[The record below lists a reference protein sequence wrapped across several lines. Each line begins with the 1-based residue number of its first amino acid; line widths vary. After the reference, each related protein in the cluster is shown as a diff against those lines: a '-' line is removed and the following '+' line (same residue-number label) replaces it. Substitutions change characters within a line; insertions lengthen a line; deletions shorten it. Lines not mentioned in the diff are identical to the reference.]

1 MTIRNEHDWVLP
13 AVLIGAVLLVA
24 ASFAIGIAVG
34 NRDDSSSDS
43 VVVGE
48 DLAAYTECLRDNGAD
63 VPLVESGDGEL
74 SITVFEGD
82 VDPEVLADA
91 MAACEDLAPGVI
103 RGLLELGRWHEEPWH
118 EERWHEERH
127 PFAEHRGRHFW
138 FDHED
143 PDDVEWRFERYFGL
157 EALCEL
163 LEEGFIPPDSAA
175 YDRLV
180 EACLGG

>member
-1 MTIRNEHDWVLP
+1 MPPERPLVTIRSEHDWVLP

-24 ASFAIGIAVG
+24 ASFAIGFAVG
-34 NRDDSSSDS
+34 NRDDSSSEAS
-43 VVVGE
+43 VGE

-74 SITVFEGD
+74 TITLFEGD

-91 MAACEDLAPGVI
+91 MAACEDLAPGVV
-103 RGLLELGRWHEEPWH
+103 RGLLGLGRWY
-118 EERWHEERH
+118 EERH
-127 PFAEHRGRHFW
+127 PFEHDRDRHFW
-138 FDHED
+138 FESDD
-143 PDDVEWRFERYFGL
+143 PDMEWRFERRFGL